1 MTGDDFGLSAG
12 INEAIEE
19 AHVRGILT
27 SASLMVGS
35 PAAQDAVARARRN
48 PSLRVGLHVVVV
60 RGAPLLPRQRIGRIV
75 DSDGMLQHELVR
87 ASVRWAFDRKARA
100 QLHDE
105 IEAQFEAYRATGL
118 ALDHVDSH
126 NHLHVHPIVFD
137 LLLEIGPRYGMRALR
152 IPDEPALASY
162 RAAGDR
168 FFSRAVWPL
177 FLAPWMRRMRRRARR
192 AGLVTNDF
200 VFGMRDSGHVTRD
213 RIHGYLRVLPDGLSE
228 IYAHP
233 ATSGEEADPL
243 AAGYDHAGELA
254 ALVDAGVRRAI
265 EESGVKLVG
274 YGDLE
279 GMDGARTLLPVSHV

>member
-1 MTGDDFGLSAG
+1 LIVTGDDFGLSVG
-12 INEAIEE
+12 INEAVED
-19 AHVRGILT
+19 AHARGILT

-35 PAAQDAVARARRN
+35 PAARDAVERARRN

-60 RGAPLLPRQRIGRIV
+60 RGAPVLARARIDRIV
-75 DSDGMLQHELVR
+75 DSDGMLPRELVK

-100 QLHDE
+100 QLRDE

-118 ALDHVDSH
+118 PLDHVDSH
-126 NHLHVHPIVFD
+126 NHLHVHPVVFD

-162 RAAGDR
+162 RAAGNR

-177 FLAPWMRRMRRRARR
+177 FLAPWMGRMRRRARR

-200 VFGMRDSGHVTRD
+200 VFGMRDSGHVTRE
-213 RIHGYLRVLPDGLSE
+213 RILGYLRVLPDGVSE

-233 ATSGEEADPL
+233 ASSGGNADPL
-243 AAGYDHAGELA
+243 AAGYDHRGELA
-254 ALVDAGVRRAI
+254 ALVDPDVRHAI
-265 EESGVKLVG
+265 DESGVKLVA
-274 YGDLE
+274 YE
-279 GMDGARTLLPVSHV
+279 NIP

>member
-1 MTGDDFGLSAG
+1 MTGDDFGLSVAV
-12 INEAIEE
+12 NEAIEE
-19 AHVRGILT
+19 AHARGILT
-27 SASLMVGS
+27 SASLMIGS
-35 PAAQDAVARARRN
+35 PAAADAVERARRN

-60 RGAPLLPRQRIGRIV
+60 RGAPVLARQRIDRIV
-75 DSDGMLQHELVR
+75 DREGMLRRDLVR
-87 ASVRWAFDRKARA
+87 ASFRWALDRKARA

-118 ALDHVDSH
+118 SLDHVDSH

-177 FLAPWMRRMRRRARR
+177 FLAPWMRRMRKRARR

-213 RIHGYLRVLPDGLSE
+213 RVHGYVRVLPEGVSE

-233 ATSGEEADPL
+233 STNGANGDPL

-265 EESGVKLVG
+265 DEAGVELVA
-274 YGDLE
+274 YGDI
-279 GMDGARTLLPVSHV
+279 A